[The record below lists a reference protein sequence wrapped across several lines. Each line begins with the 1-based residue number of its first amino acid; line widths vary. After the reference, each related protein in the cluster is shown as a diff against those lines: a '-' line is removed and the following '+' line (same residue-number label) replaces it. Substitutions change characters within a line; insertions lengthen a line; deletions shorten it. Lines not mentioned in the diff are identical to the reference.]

1 MDSMRPENIARQAEE
16 TAERYLG
23 APPEPTEDRV
33 TKTLERYAATVPSSG
48 FLAVALASMGL
59 SLIFQLGGRGKWGNF
74 VAQWVPTWLL
84 FGVYNKL
91 VKLEGHDRYDRGDSR
106 PEANRRAA
114 GISNRPLAE
123 ERESQASVPP
133 RGQAGGIRGA

>member
-1 MDSMRPENIARQAEE
+1 MDSNRPQTVARQVEE

-23 APPEPTEDRV
+23 APPEPREDEV
-33 TKTLERYAATVPSSG
+33 TKALERYTATVPSSG

-91 VKLEGHDRYDRGDSR
+91 VKLEGHDRHDRGESR
-106 PEANRRAA
+106 ADASRRAT
-114 GISNRPLAE
+114 GVSNRPLAE
-123 ERESQASVPP
+123 ERESQGAVPP
-133 RGQAGGIRGA
+133 RGQAGGTRSV